1 MSTLLKEYNKFDL
14 WIKECKYG
22 RGVFA
27 GKDFAKGALIE
38 VCPVLLFTEH
48 DSHMAWVAHASVL
61 ERYYFDYD
69 REHSALALGYGSLY
83 NHSRSPNAEYS
94 SNTKEREIVI
104 YARKKI
110 KKGNQIYI
118 DYGYNPVTRFK
129 NEKR

>member
-1 MSTLLKEYNKFDL
+1 MSSLLKKYSRFHLKVQD
-14 WIKECKYG
+14 CKYG

-27 GKDFAKGALIE
+27 DKEFAKGELIE

-48 DSHMAWVAHASVL
+48 DSHMAWVAHASIL

-69 REHSALALGYGSLY
+69 KEHSCLALGYGSLY
-83 NHSRSPNAEYS
+83 NHSKNPNADYS

-110 KKGNQIYI
+110 KKGDQVFIN
-118 DYGYNPVTRFK
+118 YGYNPTTRF
-129 NEKR
+129 R